1 MGTLKITQI
10 NPNFWPLEIAPSF
23 LIHAGLEFDNKLGLE
38 FKIFLVGV
46 QNQNSPPGSQRGR
59 KAENAEKVL
68 VRPILFLV
76 SLQGK
81 ITMNL
86 GH

>member
-1 MGTLKITQI
+1 MGILKITQI
-10 NPNFWPLEIAPSF
+10 NPNFWPLENAPFF

-38 FKIFLVGV
+38 FKIFWGACEIGTVPSAAKEAKKKPK
-46 QNQNSPPGSQRGR
+46 NCR
-59 KAENAEKVL
+59 KDF

-81 ITMNL
+81 IMMN
-86 GH
+86 H